1 MLVWYHGP
9 LPVDYIG
16 LVSQIYLDKER
27 RVYSVVDRCLAF
39 MPMLQMFREHLRW
52 DHVLSGAAVLT
63 NVIRIGSYSKVQLVG
78 LLDRGELVGVAP
90 GGGRECLFDRDSEV
104 LWNKR

>member
-1 MLVWYHGP
+1 ML
-9 LPVDYIG
+9 
-16 LVSQIYLDKER
+16 S
-27 RVYSVVDRCLAF
+27 
-39 MPMLQMFREHLRW
+39 
-52 DHVLSGAAVLT
+52 
-63 NVIRIGSYSKVQLVG
+63 RIGSCSKVQLVG